1 MSVMT
6 VNPKIL
12 IIDDEPEICSLL
24 RYLLSREGFDAH
36 VAESSLEA
44 LKLLQSSKYDGVVC
58 DFAMPVMDGI
68 TLLKTIRSD
77 KNFTPFIFLSGH
89 AGNKEELEMVN
100 LGACEVIQK
109 PNVKLVAPALRNLL
123 KSASE
128 LRGLEKAGEE
138 AEEFL
143 IMLHEAKKLA

>member
-1 MSVMT
+1 MT
-6 VNPKIL
+6 ANPKIL

-24 RYLLSREGFDAH
+24 RYLLSREGFDAQ
-36 VAESSLEA
+36 VSVSSIEA
-44 LKLLQSSKYDGVVC
+44 LKLLQTSKFDGVIC

-68 TLLKTIRSD
+68 TLLKNIRSV

-89 AGNKEELEMVN
+89 ASNKEELEMIN

-109 PNVKLVAPALRNLL
+109 PNVKQVAPALRKLL

-128 LRGLEKAGEE
+128 LKGLEKSGGE